1 MDFPMNLG
9 GRVVTALLLAICL
22 MPLDVTSA
30 EALEEAIHTQI
41 ENQKAGALSQEKIDT
56 WSDQSRQLFEEYRS
70 ALRETE
76 SLKVYNAHLKQLLAS
91 QQQEKASMEKQL
103 QEVENTARGLV
114 PLMLRMEESLED
126 FVRLD
131 VPFLPEERQ
140 QRLANLKATMARADV
155 TDAEKFRRLLEA
167 FQVENKY
174 GQTIEAYRAELKIG
188 DQTRT
193 VDYLRV
199 GRVALFYQTL
209 DGHESGVW
217 NAGTHQWQNL
227 PASFN
232 KELRK
237 GLAIARKESAPDL
250 IRVMVPPP
258 EEVR

>member
-1 MDFPMNLG
+1 MDAYMNHP
-9 GRVVTALLLAICL
+9 GRALTALTLSVCLAANSAT
-22 MPLDVTSA
+22 PA
-30 EALEEAIHTQI
+30 EALEEAIRTQI

-56 WSDQSRQLFEEYRS
+56 WSDQSRQLLEEYRN

-76 SLKVYNAHLKQLLAS
+76 SLKAYNTHLKQLLAS

-103 QEVENTARGLV
+103 QEVEGTARGLV

-131 VPFLPEERQ
+131 LPFLPEERE
-140 QRLANLKATMARADV
+140 QRLANLKAIMARADV

-199 GRVALFYQTL
+199 GRVTLFYQTL

-217 NAGTHQWQNL
+217 NAKTHQWQNL
-227 PASFN
+227 PSSFN

-250 IRVMVPPP
+250 IKVMVPPP
-258 EEVR
+258 EVVR